1 MKRYIILVFL
11 FVTAATMNVTYAQG
25 CMDDDGDDGG
35 VKVFGF
41 FQPEVNYLISDK
53 DGILGE
59 DNEAGFYF
67 NRARLGV
74 RGNIPYDFSYYFVTE
89 FSPRVNSQFS
99 NAATICDA
107 FITYKRF
114 APYFKVSVGQFKT
127 QISAEQIH
135 GCHKLLTINR
145 SLPVEHM
152 AGPIRDMGVM
162 FSGSVDTLFGENL
175 KDLFGYT
182 IGIMNGTG
190 RNLFDNN
197 LQKDIT
203 ARLTIKPV
211 DFLTI
216 GGNYRYGKQ
225 LIEVEG
231 EEPLE
236 GSKTTFGVDLTLNYN
251 NFFLQGEYL
260 MADNEGTITTGGGCS
275 GEPIEVIE
283 AKDNNGFYVQAAYM
297 TPWNLQPVVKYET
310 YDPDI
315 NAEATGNLYVENIMT
330 FGLNYFF
337 NEWTRVQLNYLY
349 KAEENGDVEYAND
362 EILLQF
368 QVQF

>member
-1 MKRYIILVFL
+1 MKRYILFVFL
-11 FVTAATMNVTYAQG
+11 FFAAAAANMSYAQG
-25 CMDDDGDDGG
+25 CMDDDGDEGG

-41 FQPEVNYLISDK
+41 IQPEVNYLIADR
-53 DGILGE
+53 DGFLGD

-74 RGNIPYDFSYYFVTE
+74 RGNIPYDFAYYFVGE
-89 FSPRVNSQFS
+89 FSPRVNSQNS

-135 GCHKLLTINR
+135 ACHKLYTINR
-145 SLPVEHM
+145 SIPVQKM
-152 AGPIRDMGVM
+152 AGPIRDVGIM
-162 FSGSVDTLFGENL
+162 FSGSIDTLLGSNL

-190 RNLFDNN
+190 RNVFDNN
-197 LQKDIT
+197 LQKDFT

-211 DFLTI
+211 DFLTV
-216 GGNYRYGKQ
+216 GANYRTGKL
-225 LIEVEG
+225 LIESEG
-231 EEPLE
+231 SEPLE
-236 GSKTTFGVDLTLNYN
+236 GSRKTFGVDLTLDYK
-251 NFFLQGEYL
+251 NFFIQGEYL
-260 MADNEGTITTGGGCS
+260 MADNEGTILTGGGCS
-275 GEPIEVIE
+275 GDPVVAIP

-297 TPWNLQPVVKYET
+297 TPWNLQPVFKYET

-315 NAEATGNLYVENIMT
+315 DAEATGNLYVENIMT

-349 KAEENGDVEYAND
+349 KAEENASVEYRND
-362 EILLQF
+362 ELLLQF
-368 QVQF
+368 QVIF